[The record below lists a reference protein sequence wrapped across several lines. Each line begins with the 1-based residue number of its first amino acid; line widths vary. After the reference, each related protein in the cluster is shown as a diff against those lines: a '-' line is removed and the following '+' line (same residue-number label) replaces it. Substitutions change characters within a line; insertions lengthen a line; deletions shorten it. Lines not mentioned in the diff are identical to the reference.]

1 MAEDTTLPEEWQN
14 LCVSLPIPR
23 SVSPCRTHSLLL
35 LDSSSPK
42 IPEFK
47 VWVTMGGKV
56 LTSHKKD
63 TLEHANVGAEI
74 AGIEGREFKVSFAI
88 FLLRSRVPIE
98 SELIGA

>member
-1 MAEDTTLPEEWQN
+1 MADSVRVYQLLPLFQILADWG
-14 LCVSLPIPR
+14 S
-23 SVSPCRTHSLLL
+23 S

-63 TLEHANVGAEI
+63 TFDPADVGAEI
-74 AGIEGREFKVSFAI
+74 AGIEGREFQVSLAHSSNLGLYSQADF
-88 FLLRSRVPIE
+88 RSSVG
-98 SELIGA
+98 SDLDL